1 MKLLRQRRSTQ
12 RFMHRATPF
21 MNAAGSA
28 SRLLGHDYIATEHLL
43 LALSQDRG
51 SATARMLARDG
62 LSTDEIRSEIST
74 LIGVCDS
81 PRGQID
87 GDALATLGIDI
98 DQVRRQAERAFGQDA
113 LERTWTG
120 CTPVAPRLKRAL
132 ELAVREAGDT
142 PLPQSTCY
150 SDSRPSKTPWRPGSS
165 RLVASPPLSCAQPS
179 GANAQPSKR
188 TEDWGARRAPMDPR
202 FQAENGRRDEYRT
215 RRALIASLSPAQWAA
230 CVSPIAG
237 RRGRV
242 G

>member
-1 MKLLRQRRSTQ
+1 
-12 RFMHRATPF
+12 MHRATPF

-62 LSTDEIRSEIST
+62 LSTDEIRSEIFT

-81 PRGQID
+81 PRGQMD

-113 LERTWTG
+113 LERAWMG

-142 PLPQSTCY
+142 PLFAEHVLLGLASVEGSVAARILAAHGITATKLRAALRGE
-150 SDSRPSKTPWRPGSS
+150 RPSQQT
-165 RLVASPPLSCAQPS
+165 
-179 GANAQPSKR
+179 
-188 TEDWGARRAPMDPR
+188 D
-202 FQAENGRRDEYRT
+202 
-215 RRALIASLSPAQWAA
+215 
-230 CVSPIAG
+230 
-237 RRGRV
+237 
-242 G
+242 